1 MLDLDPGL
9 VLGAGHEADL
19 DLGRIRAVAVE
30 VPGVGQPGGWL
41 PDRHLAPV
49 MLDAVRLALEDPAAG
64 PGEAETVWSSGHHS
78 PIRPVHVSKA
88 CSTGQSSSNASRI
101 GSIIAAGAGPCSWLP
116 AGTGRWLRPRPAR
129 RTPGRPRRPH
139 RGARRSGGSRWGAR
153 PPGP

>member
-49 MLDAVRLALEDPAAG
+49 MLDAARLPLEDPAAG
-64 PGEAETVWSSGHHS
+64 PALQDDRQAGRGRDGVVE
-78 PIRPVHVSKA
+78 RPPK
-88 CSTGQSSSNASRI
+88 
-101 GSIIAAGAGPCSWLP
+101 PD
-116 AGTGRWLRPRPAR
+116 
-129 RTPGRPRRPH
+129 
-139 RGARRSGGSRWGAR
+139 
-153 PPGP
+153 PPGPRLEGMLDRAVELERQPDRLDHRGGRGTVFVATSRNRSVASPQTRSTYARTASTPSSWSS